1 MPSLSPPHQSNPIT
15 RRSPLSYALSS
26 SSPAPSSSAMGLGN
40 PLPQTG
46 ISKVTIESEADTRLR
61 SSSSGGSAKSGQ
73 SQAFGGKRRSGSGS
87 GTTGKMGRREWMI
100 LGGIVL
106 VGWWVRMYKI
116 GRPSSVVFDEVH
128 FGGFAMKY
136 IKRKFF
142 MDVHPPL
149 AKLLI
154 TLSAWIGGFDGGF
167 DFKDIGKDYLEPGV
181 PYITMRFLPALLGLA
196 LIPLTFLTLI
206 SLRLSLAT
214 AILGSLLITFE
225 NALITQSRLIL
236 LDSYLVF
243 FTGLTTFFWVRFSLH
258 DSEGRAFTA
267 TWWRYLFLTGLSLGA
282 VVSCKWVGLFTIAM
296 VGVGTLRQLWLL
308 LGNLKVTPR
317 QYIRHFAARTLCLIV
332 VPATFYALMF
342 KIHFWV
348 LNESGDG
355 DGFMSSEFQH
365 TLQGHGM
372 EDTYADVGLGSKI
385 SIRHVHTQGGYLH
398 SHAHPYPGGSKQQQ
412 ITLYP
417 HRDENNVWRIVN
429 ASAADGPASYPWDEL
444 PFEYVLTGS
453 KIRLEHVTSEKR
465 LHSHDV
471 RPPVSEVDFQ
481 NEVSGYGFPGFAG
494 DANDDFI
501 VEIAHQTRGKR
512 DRQARHRLKT
522 LRSQFRLRH
531 ALTGC
536 YLFSHK
542 VKLPEWGFEQQ
553 EVTCNKN
560 PTWENSLWFIET
572 NNHAQCA
579 AVPFDADKVN
589 YQKPSFFEKFFE
601 LNAVMWRTNAGLT
614 ERHAYDSRPQSWP
627 VLRRGINFWVKDHR
641 QVYLIGNPFVWWSS
655 TLAIALYLGMRALL
669 VLREK
674 RGFRDLHKPKIAFYD
689 EVCTFC
695 IIGWALHYLPFFL
708 MQRQLFLHH
717 YLPALYFAV
726 LLFCTVFDYLT
737 SSIKPRTRI
746 QVGAVVLILAVW
758 NWNHWSPLTYAGPWS
773 KGKCEKGK
781 WLRTWD
787 FSCNDFYE
795 DMSMYK
801 GTAAMP
807 SQKVEL
813 EDGLG
818 ADALTT
824 TMVEEAPEPIKNAFE
839 AVDPPPEEKTVA
851 PVGPQNEV
859 QMQESTIAL
868 PLADPSEAP
877 IQEDTRAP
885 VGVDAGAP
893 AVTDGSEDDGGW
905 HGGAEDDASGAQ
917 GGSEKVDE
925 GKAPIGAKVQV
936 AEMGLDQEQKDLV
949 EEALKADDQI

>member
-1 MPSLSPPHQSNPIT
+1 MPSLSPPRQGGNKPLT
-15 RRSPLSYALSS
+15 RRSPLPNSLSS
-26 SSPAPSSSAMGLGN
+26 SSPALGPALSSGV
-40 PLPQTG
+40 PTQT

-61 SSSSGGSAKSGQ
+61 SSDQ
-73 SQAFGGKRRSGSGS
+73 PQAFGGKKRALSGGGS
-87 GTTGKMGRREWMI
+87 AGKLGRREWII
-100 LGGIVL
+100 LGGILV

-116 GRPSSVVFDEVH
+116 SRPSSVVFDEVH

-154 TLSAWIGGFDGGF
+154 TLSAWVGGFDGNF

-181 PYITMRFLPALLGLA
+181 PYVTMRFLPALLGLA

-225 NALITQSRLIL
+225 NGLITQSRLIL

-267 TWWRYLFLTGLSLGA
+267 TWWKYLFLTGLSLGA

-296 VGVGTLRQLWLL
+296 VGVGTIRQLWLL

-372 EDTYADVGLGSKI
+372 EDTYADVGFGSKI

-398 SHAHPYPGGSKQQQ
+398 SHAHPYPGGSQQQQ

-429 ASAADGPASYPWDEL
+429 SSSPDGPNAYPWDDL
-444 PFEYVLTGS
+444 PFEYVLTGT
-453 KIRLEHVTSEKR
+453 KVRLEHVTTGKR

-501 VEIAHQTRGKR
+501 VEIAHKTRGKR

-572 NNHAQCA
+572 NNHAQL
-579 AVPFDADKVN
+579 PFDAEKVN
-589 YQKPSFFEKFFE
+589 YNRPSFFEKFFE

-641 QVYLIGNPFVWWSS
+641 QVYLIGNPVVWWSS
-655 TLAIALYLGMRALL
+655 TLAIALYLGMRALF

-674 RGFRDLHKPKIAFYD
+674 RGFRDLHQPKIAFYD

-717 YLPALYFAV
+717 YFPALYFAV

-737 SSIKPRTRI
+737 STLRPRTRL

-758 NWNHWSPLTYAGPWS
+758 SWNHWSPLTYAGAWS
-773 KGKCEKGK
+773 KGQCEKGK

-787 FSCNDFYE
+787 FSCNDFH
-795 DMSMYK
+795 DNLGMYK
-801 GTAAMP
+801 GVTAVP
-807 SQKVEL
+807 SQKVQL
-813 EDGLG
+813 DDGLG
-818 ADALTT
+818 ADVLTT
-824 TMVEEAPEPIKNAFE
+824 TMVEEAPEPIHNAFE
-839 AVDPPPEEKTVA
+839 AADPPSEEKTVA

-859 QMQESTIAL
+859 QMQESTVAV
-868 PLADPSEAP
+868 PLGDISEAP

-893 AVTDGSEDDGGW
+893 AVTEKGEDQGGW
-905 HGGAEDDASGAQ
+905 HGGAEDDA
-917 GGSEKVDE
+917 GSPNGDVGVKVEE
-925 GKAPIGAKVQV
+925 GKAPIGAKVEV
-936 AEMGLDQEQKDLV
+936 VEMGLDEEQKDLV
-949 EEALKADDQI
+949 EEALRADEDI

>member
-1 MPSLSPPHQSNPIT
+1 MPSLSPPPHSNPLT
-15 RRSPLSYALSS
+15 RRSPLSSTQSLSNPTS
-26 SSPAPSSSAMGLGN
+26 SISPSLSQP
-40 PLPQTG
+40 TV
-46 ISKVTIESEADTRLR
+46 SKVTAESDADVRLSQR
-61 SSSSGGSAKSGQ
+61 SGVSPGLAAP
-73 SQAFGGKRRSGSGS
+73 AFGGKKRVGSSGRLGL
-87 GTTGKMGRREWMI
+87 REYAI
-100 LGGIVL
+100 LGVVLL
-106 VGWWVRMYKI
+106 VGMGVRFHKLD
-116 GRPSSVVFDEVH
+116 RPDSVVFDEVH
-128 FGGFAMKY
+128 FGGFATKY
-136 IKRKFF
+136 LKRRFF

-154 TLSAWIGGFDGGF
+154 TLSGYIGGFDGSF
-167 DFKDIGKDYLEPGV
+167 DFKDIGKDYIEPGV
-181 PYITMRFLPALLGLA
+181 PYVTMRFFPALLGLA
-196 LIPLTFLTLI
+196 LIPLSFLTLI
-206 SLRLSLAT
+206 SLKLSLAT
-214 AILGSLLITFE
+214 ALLGSLLITFE

-243 FTGLTTFFWVRFSLH
+243 FTALTTLFWVRFSAH
-258 DSEGRAFTA
+258 DSEGRAFTFP
-267 TWWRYLFLTGLSLGA
+267 WWRNLLLTGLSLGA

-317 QYIRHFAARTLCLIV
+317 QWIRHFAARTLCLIV
-332 VPATFYALMF
+332 VPITFYMLMF
-342 KIHFWV
+342 KIHFWI

-372 EDTYADVGLGSKI
+372 EDTYADVSFGSKV
-385 SIRHVHTQGGYLH
+385 SIRHVNTQGGYLH
-398 SHAHPYPGGSKQQQ
+398 SHNHAYPGGSKQQQ

-417 HRDENNVWRIVN
+417 HRDENNIWRIVN
-429 ASAADGPASYPWDEL
+429 ASSPDGPASYPWDEL
-444 PFEYVLTGS
+444 PIDYVLTGT
-453 KIRLEHVTSEKR
+453 KIRLEHVITEKR

-501 VEIAHQTRGKR
+501 VEIAHRTRGRR

-542 VKLPEWGFEQQ
+542 VKLPDWGFEQQ

-560 PTWENSLWFIET
+560 PTWENSLWYIET
-572 NNHAQCA
+572 NNHAQL
-579 AVPFDADKVN
+579 PFDAPRVN
-589 YQKPSFFEKFFE
+589 YERPSFFEKFFE

-641 QVYLIGNPFVWWSS
+641 QVYLIGNPVIWWSS
-655 TLAIALYLGMRALL
+655 SIAILAYVSLRGLF
-669 VLREK
+669 VLRAK
-674 RGFRDLHKPKIAFYD
+674 RGFRDLSKPKIAFYD
-689 EVCTFC
+689 EVCSSLV
-695 IIGWALHYLPFFL
+695 IAWALHYFPFFL

-737 SSIKPRTRI
+737 SSIRPRTRV
-746 QVGAVVLILAVW
+746 QVAAVLLVVAIW
-758 NWNHWSPLTYAGPWS
+758 SWSHWSPLAYAGEWT

-787 FSCNDFYE
+787 FSCNDFHE
-795 DMSMYK
+795 DLGMYK
-801 GTAAMP
+801 AVPAVP
-807 SQKVEL
+807 SSKIDHAFTP
-813 EDGLG
+813 DGEV
-818 ADALTT
+818 TT
-824 TMVEEAPEPIKNAFE
+824 TLVEEAPEPIQNVFE
-839 AVDPPPEEKTVA
+839 AAEPPSEEKTHA

-859 QMQESTIAL
+859 QMQESTIDA
-868 PLADPSEAP
+868 PAQGSDAP
-877 IQEDTRAP
+877 ILEDTRAP

-893 AVTDGSEDDGGW
+893 AVTDGAEDEGGW
-905 HGGAEDDASGAQ
+905 HGGAEENMRKDAQ
-917 GGSEKVDE
+917 EVKPE
-925 GKAPIGAKVQV
+925 EAPIGVGKDVRV
-936 AEMGLDQEQKDLV
+936 PEMKLDAEREGLVDQLL
-949 EEALKADDQI
+949 EEDKA